1 MSFSIMLQGTSSNVG
16 KSIVTTA
23 LCRIFKQDGYR
34 PVPFKAQNM
43 ALNSYVTKDGGEMG
57 RAQVAQAEAA
67 GLEPDVLMN
76 PVLLKPTGN
85 ASSQI
90 IVLGKAVGTMSAS
103 EYHQGYSL
111 KALGVVQES
120 LEKLQANY
128 DMVVIEG
135 AGSPAEV
142 NLKANDIVNMRV
154 AKLIQAPVLLIADI
168 DRGGALAS
176 VVGTLELLEPE
187 ERDLVKGIIINK
199 FRGDIKLLEPAL
211 TFLEEKTGKP
221 VVGVLPYMEKHG
233 IDDEDSVVLDEKSSK
248 ELADLDIAV
257 VRLPKI
263 SNFTDFDAL
272 AREEDVSLRYVKS
285 AQELG
290 NPDLVIL
297 PGSKNTTED
306 LLFLK
311 ESGLEKSIIKLNN
324 QGTPIIGICGG
335 YQMLGQEVR
344 DPEHT
349 ESNLDSLA
357 GLNLLP
363 LITIFEAEKITRQVQ
378 VRAQDNQFLGM
389 NYTGESMTGYEIHA
403 GRTYYTQEVR
413 KAFVVDRSDQSGVL
427 DGAISE
433 NGLVMGTYVHG
444 IFDNDG
450 LRRCLLNSLRQAKG
464 LEELANQQDSASLK
478 EQAYEKLA
486 NSVRAN
492 LDMAKI
498 YQVMG
503 LK

>member
-1 MSFSIMLQGTSSNVG
+1 M
-16 KSIVTTA
+16 
-23 LCRIFKQDGYR
+23 
-34 PVPFKAQNM
+34 
-43 ALNSYVTKDGGEMG
+43 
-57 RAQVAQAEAA
+57 
-67 GLEPDVLMN
+67 
-76 PVLLKPTGN
+76 
-85 ASSQI
+85 
-90 IVLGKAVGTMSAS
+90 
-103 EYHQGYSL
+103 
-111 KALGVVQES
+111 
-120 LEKLQANY
+120 
-128 DMVVIEG
+128 
-135 AGSPAEV
+135 
-142 NLKANDIVNMRV
+142 
-154 AKLIQAPVLLIADI
+154 AKL
-168 DRGGALAS
+168 S
-176 VVGTLELLEPE
+176 E
-187 ERDLVKGIIINK
+187 
-199 FRGDIKLLEPAL
+199 F
-211 TFLEEKTGKP
+211 
-221 VVGVLPYMEKHG
+221 
-233 IDDEDSVVLDEKSSK
+233 
-248 ELADLDIAV
+248 AV

-311 ESGLEKSIIKLNN
+311 ESGLEKSIIKLNK